1 MEFKVEKG
9 ERDGCSSPPPPSLV
23 TTTTI
28 RHRSSL
34 PPSLTGVARTT
45 VTLVITNI
53 ARSHNHRHLSHQPS
67 LVTTTITSQ
76 IRLHRSRHHNRHAP
90 HNHNRSLPPPPYSE
104 AVSLETL
111 Q

>member
-1 MEFKVEKG
+1 MEFKVEK
-9 ERDGCSSPPPPSLV
+9 ENATAVRHHH
-23 TTTTI
+23 
-28 RHRSSL
+28 HRSSL
-34 PPSLTGVARTT
+34 PPSLLRYVFTGVARTT